1 MSKLWMGVV
10 TVATITAGYGA
21 WIFLSRP
28 VDLPRSA
35 EKPVTWE
42 KMADGSFVA
51 QSGVEGLS
59 DALTRCWSI
68 KHGYECVHAA
78 QMSRT
83 IDISAGEVRTLPNDG
98 NISGIGFE
106 GDKLIIPDAYR
117 CSSIGVGHPEETIVG
132 RGNRLASTSQGW
144 SKAYVTKYLADN
156 RINAKWFNC
165 VGLAKVLEGGSYA
178 TLGTTAVTRK
188 MVFD

>member
-1 MSKLWMGVV
+1 MSKLWIGVA
-10 TVATITAGYGA
+10 TVATIVAGYGA
-21 WIFLSRP
+21 WIILSRP
-28 VDLPRSA
+28 VGLPRSA

-51 QSGVEGLS
+51 QSGVEGFS

-68 KHGYECVHAA
+68 KDGYECVHAA

-83 IDISAGEVRTLPNDG
+83 IDISAGEVKALPNDG

-106 GDKLIIPDAYR
+106 DDKLIIPDAYR
-117 CSSIGVGHPEETIVG
+117 CSSLGIGSPEETIVG

-144 SKAYVTKYLADN
+144 SKAYVTTYLAEN
-156 RINAKWFNC
+156 GIKAKWFNC
-165 VGLAKVLEGGSYA
+165 VGLAKLLEGGSYA
-178 TLGTTAVTRK
+178 TLGTTSVTRK

>member
-1 MSKLWMGVV
+1 MSKFRIGIA
-10 TVATITAGYGA
+10 TVATIAAGYGA

-28 VDLPRSA
+28 VDMPRSA
-35 EKPVTWE
+35 EKTVSWE
-42 KMADGSFVA
+42 KMPDGSFVA
-51 QSGVEGLS
+51 QSGVEGFS
-59 DALTRCWSI
+59 DGLTRCWSI
-68 KHGYECVHAA
+68 KDGYECVHAA

-106 GDKLIIPDAYR
+106 GDKLIVPDAYR
-117 CSSIGVGHPEETIVG
+117 CSSTGIGNPEETIVG

-156 RINAKWFNC
+156 GINAKWFNC
-165 VGLAKVLEGGSYA
+165 VGLAKILEGGSYA
-178 TLGTTAVTRK
+178 TLGTTSVSRT

>member
-1 MSKLWMGVV
+1 MSKLWIWVA
-10 TVATITAGYGA
+10 TVATIAAGYGA

-28 VDLPRSA
+28 VDMPRSA

-51 QSGVEGLS
+51 QSGVEGFS

-68 KHGYECVHAA
+68 KGGYECVHAA

-98 NISGIGFE
+98 N
-106 GDKLIIPDAYR
+106 LI
-117 CSSIGVGHPEETIVG
+117 
-132 RGNRLASTSQGW
+132 LA
-144 SKAYVTKYLADN
+144 L
-156 RINAKWFNC
+156 F
-165 VGLAKVLEGGSYA
+165 
-178 TLGTTAVTRK
+178 
-188 MVFD
+188 

>member
-1 MSKLWMGVV
+1 MSKLWIGVAAV
-10 TVATITAGYGA
+10 ATVAVGYGA
-21 WIFLSRP
+21 WTFLSRP
-28 VDLPRSA
+28 VDMPRAA
-35 EKPVTWE
+35 EKTVTWE
-42 KMADGSFVA
+42 KMADGSFIA
-51 QSGVEGLS
+51 QSGVEGFS

-68 KHGYECVHAA
+68 KDGYECVHAA

-83 IDISAGEVRTLPNDG
+83 IDISAGEVKTLPNDG
-98 NISGIGFE
+98 DISGIDFE

-117 CSSIGVGHPEETIVG
+117 CSSIGIGNPEETIVG
-132 RGNRLASTSQGW
+132 HGNRLESTTQGW

-165 VGLAKVLEGGSYA
+165 VGLAKRLENGSYA
-178 TLGTTAVTRK
+178 TLGTTSVTRK

>member
-1 MSKLWMGVV
+1 MSKLWIGVA
-10 TVATITAGYGA
+10 TVATIVAGYGA
-21 WIFLSRP
+21 WIILSRP
-28 VDLPRSA
+28 VGLPRSA

-51 QSGVEGLS
+51 QSGVEGFS
-59 DALTRCWSI
+59 AALTRCWSI
-68 KHGYECVHAA
+68 KDGYECVHAA

-83 IDISAGEVRTLPNDG
+83 IDISAGEVKALPNDG

-106 GDKLIIPDAYR
+106 DDKLIIPDAYR
-117 CSSIGVGHPEETIVG
+117 CSSLGIGSPEETIVG

-144 SKAYVTKYLADN
+144 SKAYVTTYLAEN
-156 RINAKWFNC
+156 GIKAKWFNC
-165 VGLAKVLEGGSYA
+165 VGLAKLLEGGSYA
-178 TLGTTAVTRK
+178 TLGTTSVTRK

>member
-1 MSKLWMGVV
+1 MSKLWIGVGAV
-10 TVATITAGYGA
+10 ATVAAAYGA
-21 WIFLSRP
+21 WTFLSRP
-28 VDLPRSA
+28 VDMPPTA
-35 EKPVTWE
+35 DKQVTWE

-51 QSGVEGLS
+51 QSSVEGFA

-68 KHGYECVHAA
+68 EGGYECVHAS
-78 QMSRT
+78 QSSQT
-83 IDISAGEVRTLPNDG
+83 IDISAAEVKTLPKDG
-98 NISGIGFE
+98 SISGVRFD

-117 CSSIGVGHPEETIVG
+117 CSSIGFGNPEETIVG

-156 RINAKWFNC
+156 GINAKWFNC
-165 VGLAKVLEGGSYA
+165 VGLAKLLEGGSYA
-178 TLGTTAVTRK
+178 TLGTTSVTRK